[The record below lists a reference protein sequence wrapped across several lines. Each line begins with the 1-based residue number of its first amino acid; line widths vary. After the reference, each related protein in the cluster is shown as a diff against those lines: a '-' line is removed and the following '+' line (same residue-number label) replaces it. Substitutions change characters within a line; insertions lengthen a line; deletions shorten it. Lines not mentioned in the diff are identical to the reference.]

1 MNLILACKAFIK
13 AFRDPKATVLFLEDK
28 NLRDGAKESQ
38 KASAEPTD
46 QSHLRLLALLQ
57 HSGRLIDFLKEDISS
72 FDDTQIGAVVRKIHQ
87 DCSKSLEDVVTIRPV
102 MDENEGTKIIIP
114 QGYDPARIK
123 IVGNVNGQPPFN
135 GVLIHRGWKAHKRS
149 LPKKLGEQSG
159 DVISPAEVEV

>member
-13 AFRDPKATVLFLEDK
+13 ALRNPKAAVLFLEDK
-28 NLRDGAKESQ
+28 NIQDGAKESHR
-38 KASAEPTD
+38 APLETD

-72 FDDTQIGAVVRKIHQ
+72 FDDAQIGAVVRKIHQ
-87 DCSKSLEDVVTIRPV
+87 DCSKSLEEVVTIRPV
-102 MDENEGTKIIIP
+102 MDENEGAKIIIP